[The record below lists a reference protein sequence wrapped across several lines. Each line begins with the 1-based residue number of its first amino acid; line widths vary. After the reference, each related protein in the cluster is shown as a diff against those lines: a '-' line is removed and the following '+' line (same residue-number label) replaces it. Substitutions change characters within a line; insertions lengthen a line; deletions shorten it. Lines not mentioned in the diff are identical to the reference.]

1 MSERRTLEP
10 ARCAE
15 LIRQAGFT
23 VALTGAGLSTAAGI
37 PDFRGPRGLYV
48 TRRYDPEKVFEIGW
62 FRREPRYFYE
72 FSKDFISVVKDIRP
86 TFTHRFLAGL
96 ERQGR
101 LSGIVTQN
109 IDLLHQLAGSRK
121 IIELHGS
128 YRSAACSSC
137 GRRFENLTSAWWEEA
152 MASSPTP
159 PVVRCP
165 ACRGVLKP
173 DIVFFGEMVNG
184 FAEAERMVTRCDLLL
199 VLGSSLQVSPASFLP
214 HQTRATTL
222 VVNQGEVML
231 PPAPNRYFADG
242 DLDGYFREVAECLGD
257 REKAAPY

>member
-1 MSERRTLEP
+1 MSERQTLEP

-15 LIRQAGFT
+15 LFRQSRFA

-62 FRREPRYFYE
+62 FRRDPRYFYE
-72 FSKDFISVVKDIRP
+72 FSRDFISVVKDIIP
-86 TFTHRFLAGL
+86 TFTHRFLADL

-101 LSGIVTQN
+101 LTGIVTQN
-109 IDLLHQLAGSRK
+109 IDLLHHLAGSRK
-121 IIELHGS
+121 VVDLHGS
-128 YRSAACSSC
+128 YRAAACPSC
-137 GRRFENLTSAWWEEA
+137 NRRFEKLTSAWWEKA

-159 PVVRCP
+159 PVVRCS

-173 DIVFFGEMVNG
+173 GIVFFGEMVNG
-184 FAEAERMVTRCDLLL
+184 FAEAERMVVRCDLLL
-199 VLGSSLQVSPASFLP
+199 VLGSSLQVTPASFLP
-214 HQTRATTL
+214 LQTRATTL

-231 PPAPNRYFADG
+231 PPAPNRYFVDG
-242 DLDGYFREVAECLGD
+242 DLDEYFREVARCLGMS
-257 REKAAPY
+257 